1 MEPMSADARYYDF
14 WTHRVRLVM
23 WAGLL
28 CFAVIEGTL
37 LAIAVRLE
45 QTRTQTIEFEV
56 IPPSQPTVTW
66 PERLAAEGSDIPP
79 PLVAWFRQSISSVHY
94 K

>member
-1 MEPMSADARYYDF
+1 MTPEDYYAF
-14 WTHRVRLVM
+14 WSYWIKLAMLV
-23 WAGLL
+23 GLL
-28 CFAVIEGTL
+28 CCAVIEGTL
-37 LAIAVRLE
+37 LAILRSP
-45 QTRTQTIEFEV
+45 QQTQTIEFEV